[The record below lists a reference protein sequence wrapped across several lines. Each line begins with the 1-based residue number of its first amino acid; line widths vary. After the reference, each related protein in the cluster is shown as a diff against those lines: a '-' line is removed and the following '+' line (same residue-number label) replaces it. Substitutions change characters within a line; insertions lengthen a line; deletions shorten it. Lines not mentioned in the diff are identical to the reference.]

1 MSPRRKENTS
11 SPEHLDVLII
21 GAGISGIGAAYYLQ
35 RDHPKKT
42 YALLEA
48 RDAIGGTWDLFRYP
62 GIRSDSDIQT
72 FGYEFKPWKGEQSI
86 VAGEDIREYLHE
98 TVAEYRIGENI
109 RLHHR
114 VLSASWS
121 SQHARWTVDLERSD
135 SGERF
140 QLTCGWLF
148 CASGYYRYDQG
159 YAPKFEGSERF
170 QGKIIHPQH
179 WPEDLDYQGKRVII
193 IGSGATAVTLV
204 PALAESAAHVTMLQR
219 TPTYIL
225 PLPAVDAFA
234 SLARKYLPEQVA
246 HQLARRKNI
255 AVQRL
260 IWTFC
265 QRFPDL
271 ARRIIR
277 EINVRQL
284 PEGYPV
290 DKHFN
295 PPYEP
300 WNQRLCVVPDG
311 DLFRTIREG
320 QASVVTDH
328 IETFTETGIA
338 LKSGEHLDA
347 DIIVTATGL
356 NLLPFGGVDLTVD
369 GEKVNL
375 PDKFVFRGMM
385 LSGVPNF
392 SLAIGYTNASWTL
405 KVGLLCEYFC
415 RLLDHMDTH
424 GHTICRPE
432 LDDQQMQ
439 TRPLLDFDAG
449 YIRRSIHM
457 LPRQGD
463 RAPWKMS
470 MQYHSDVA
478 LLREGPVIHPN
489 LTFETHRNHSQEEKG
504 SSQRQAS

>member
-1 MSPRRKENTS
+1 MEA
-11 SPEHLDVLII
+11 ELDVLII

-35 RDHPKKT
+35 RDHPQKS

-72 FGYEFKPWKGEQSI
+72 FGYEFKPWTGEESI
-86 VAGEDIREYLHE
+86 VAGGDILEYLHE
-98 TVAEYRIGENI
+98 TIEEYGIGSHI

-121 SQHARWTVDLERSD
+121 SNDARWTVDVERSD
-135 SGERF
+135 TKERF
-140 QLTCGWLF
+140 QITCGWLF
-148 CASGYYRYDQG
+148 CAGGYYRYDQG
-159 YAPKFEGSERF
+159 YSPQFEGSERF
-170 QGKIIHPQH
+170 QGEIIHPQH
-179 WPEDLDYQGKRVII
+179 WPEDLDYRGKRVVI

-204 PALAESAAHVTMLQR
+204 PALAETAEHVTMLQR

-225 PLPAVDAFA
+225 PIPAVDKFA
-234 SLARKYLPEQVA
+234 SVARKYLPEETA
-246 HQLARRKNI
+246 HKLTRRKNI
-255 AVQRL
+255 ALQRV
-260 IWTFC
+260 IWSFC
-265 QRFPDL
+265 QRYPEV
-271 ARRIIR
+271 ARSIIR
-277 EINVRQL
+277 YINVRQL
-284 PEGYPV
+284 PDGYPV

-311 DLFRTIREG
+311 DLFRTISQG

-328 IETFTETGIA
+328 IETFTESGIQ
-338 LKSGEHLDA
+338 LQSGEHLDA

-356 NLLPFGGVDLTVD
+356 NLLPFGGVDLSVD
-369 GEKVNL
+369 GEEVHL
-375 PDKFVFRGMM
+375 PDKVVFRGMM

-405 KVGLLCEYFC
+405 KVGLLSEYFC
-415 RLLDHMDTH
+415 RLLKHMDDENY
-424 GHTICRPE
+424 TICRPE
-432 LDDQQMQ
+432 LDDTDME
-439 TRPLLDFDAG
+439 TGPLLDFDAG

-463 RAPWKMS
+463 QAPWKMS

-478 LLREGPVIHPN
+478 LLRDGPVIHPN
-489 LTFETHRNHSQEEKG
+489 LKFETHRHYAEE
-504 SSQRQAS
+504 QTDDDRQAS